1 MHFPKLRVLW
11 CPSPYASAELFED
24 LKVENLLFN
33 LSRFLFSFQRDRE
46 EPDSKNAM
54 LVTAE
59 SELLNDDERYNSVV
73 QVLFIFLYLF

>member
-1 MHFPKLRVLW
+1 MHFPKLRILW

-24 LKVENLLFN
+24 LKVTKSQCSSKCSEKKT
-33 LSRFLFSFQRDRE
+33 SHFQRDRE

-59 SELLNDDERYNSVV
+59 SELLDEDERYNSIV
-73 QVLFIFLYLF
+73 QVIY